1 MTKSMYMGVS
11 GVARKVK
18 KFYVGVS
25 GTARTV
31 KKAYVGVNGVARLFY
46 TSDFWLPGGLAAS
59 ACLAAYQ
66 FKGAASEAAARKN
79 LAETGP
85 TYDLVKSGSP
95 TWESA
100 SGYYLGSLDYL
111 GNSALNALK
120 TVKTIVIR
128 YSGLST
134 ATAARL
140 PLSLIKGQT
149 TAGTRNP
156 LLWARPNFRIIY
168 NTAETMISSSYPC
181 IVTALNT
188 STKKLTYKLGNAK
201 APATGVLACDASHI
215 YLNGTAQT
223 LTSKTVSCD
232 SAITTESNLYTGYSY
247 TLAGNTSYK
256 HYVIA
261 AAFYNVTL
269 SATQHKEVADAM
281 LAL

>member
-1 MTKSMYMGVS
+1 MTKSMYVGIS
-11 GVARKVK
+11 GTARKVK

-66 FKGAASEAAARKN
+66 FKGAASASAARTD
-79 LAETGP
+79 LTGHGY
-85 TYDLVKSGSP
+85 TLTESNSP
-95 TWESA
+95 TWTSA
-100 SGYYLGSLDYL
+100 NGYYFGSGAYL
-111 GNSALNALK
+111 GNSTLNALK

-149 TAGTRNP
+149 TAGTSNP

-188 STKKLTYKLGNAK
+188 STNKLTYKLGSAK
-201 APATGVLACDASHI
+201 APATGVLACDASNI

-223 LTSKTVSCD
+223 LTSHTVNCD
-232 SAITTESNLYTGYSY
+232 SSITTESNIHTQYSY
-247 TLAGNTSYK
+247 TLASNSSYPY
-256 HYVIA
+256 YVIA

-281 LAL
+281 LSI

>member
-66 FKGAASEAAARKN
+66 FKGAASEAAA
-79 LAETGP
+79 LT
-85 TYDLVKSGSP
+85 DLSGHGYTLTKSNSP
-95 TWESA
+95 TWTSA
-100 SGYYLGSLDYL
+100 NGFYFGSGAYL
-111 GNSALNALK
+111 GNATLNALK

-149 TAGTRNP
+149 TAGTSNP
-156 LLWARPNFRIIY
+156 LFWARPNFRITY
-168 NTAETMISSSYPC
+168 NGTNTTISSDKPC

-188 STKKLTYKLGNAK
+188 STNKLTYKLGSAK
-201 APATGVLACDASHI
+201 AAAAGVLACDASNI
-215 YLNGTAQT
+215 YANGTAQT
-223 LTSKTVSCD
+223 VTSHTVNCD
-232 SAITTESNLYTGYSY
+232 SSITTESNIHTQYSY
-247 TLAGNTSYK
+247 TLASNSSYPY
-256 HYVIA
+256 YVIA